1 MSEDVLSVIPAD
13 PYWQPERGVGE
24 RVAALVAGWEPD
36 ADHEV
41 SWYDRV
47 TAVDCG
53 GNLERIGCPR
63 CGGAIDTDW
72 WGDLL
77 EEHADGFA
85 TLDAAVPCCG
95 AEVRLDAL
103 DHQWPCGFARFE
115 IEVWNPER
123 EWFTET
129 ELAHLG
135 AALGHPVRQI
145 RAHV

>member
-1 MSEDVLSVIPAD
+1 MIPAD
-13 PYWQPERGVGE
+13 PYWRPERGVGE
-24 RVAALVAGWEPD
+24 RVAALVAGREPD

-53 GNLERIGCPR
+53 GNLERI
-63 CGGAIDTDW
+63 
-72 WGDLL
+72 
-77 EEHADGFA
+77 
-85 TLDAAVPCCG
+85 
-95 AEVRLDAL
+95 
-103 DHQWPCGFARFE
+103 ARFE